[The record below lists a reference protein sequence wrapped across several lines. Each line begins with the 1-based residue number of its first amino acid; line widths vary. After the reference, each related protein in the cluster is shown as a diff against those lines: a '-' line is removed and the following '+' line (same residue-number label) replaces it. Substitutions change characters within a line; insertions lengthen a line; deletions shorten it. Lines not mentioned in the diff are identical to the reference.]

1 MFESTRKKKKDK
13 KHLIGSAVVADHAAV
28 EMTEKANVEYHKPK
42 YSSQN
47 RKKFYDNHS
56 ALNNAKD
63 KAFKNGENAKD
74 NSVGA
79 IVLLTREHIP
89 KTAPRIAPAPGP
101 NRIAPRITGI

>member
-47 RKKFYDNHS
+47 RKKF
-56 ALNNAKD
+56 LKMV
-63 KAFKNGENAKD
+63 KMQLILIR
-74 NSVGA
+74 V
-79 IVLLTREHIP
+79 
-89 KTAPRIAPAPGP
+89 RIW
-101 NRIAPRITGI
+101 

>member
-63 KAFKNGENAKD
+63 KAFKNGENAIDPYSGKNLVKTQKEAVANYGD
-74 NSVGA
+74 DWQAHVAESD
-79 IVLLTREHIP
+79 HIY
-89 KTAPRIAPAPGP
+89 R
-101 NRIAPRITGI
+101 

>member
-47 RKKFYDNHS
+47 RKKYN
-56 ALNNAKD
+56 
-63 KAFKNGENAKD
+63 
-74 NSVGA
+74 V
-79 IVLLTREHIP
+79 P
-89 KTAPRIAPAPGP
+89 
-101 NRIAPRITGI
+101 

>member
-56 ALNNAKD
+56 ALNKT
-63 KAFKNGENAKD
+63 K
-74 NSVGA
+74 
-79 IVLLTREHIP
+79 LLKMVKMQLILIRV
-89 KTAPRIAPAPGP
+89 RIW
-101 NRIAPRITGI
+101 